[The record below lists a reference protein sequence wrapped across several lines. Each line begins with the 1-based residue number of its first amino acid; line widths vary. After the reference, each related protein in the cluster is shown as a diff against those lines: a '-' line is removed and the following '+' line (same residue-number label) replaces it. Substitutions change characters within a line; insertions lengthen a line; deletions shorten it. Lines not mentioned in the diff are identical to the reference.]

1 MVEIAPHEL
10 GETPRMRHL
19 PLEYVPAVVAGLLG
33 DLLDG
38 STFLGTPVVSAMVE
52 CIVDNNAY
60 DIDLMRRI
68 GASEV
73 IERVVQQ
80 RKPDRCEVFR
90 SDRNENVARRVIRS
104 LGEYRFGRS
113 AVYDHKLVV
122 LKTAGDELGQNPR
135 VGPDRFDQEVREVEP
150 RRNEKQVLALHTD
163 NHVVDIQWTRRRPA
177 P

>member
-1 MVEIAPHEL
+1 
-10 GETPRMRHL
+10 MRHL

-73 IERVVQQ
+73 IERIVQQ

-104 LGEYRFGRS
+104 LGELSIR
-113 AVYDHKLVV
+113 
-122 LKTAGDELGQNPR
+122 
-135 VGPDRFDQEVREVEP
+135 
-150 RRNEKQVLALHTD
+150 
-163 NHVVDIQWTRRRPA
+163 
-177 P
+177 